1 MRFSRHKYWS
11 GLPCPPPGD
20 LLDPGIKHASL
31 ALAGTSATWEA
42 LFSLYASANMKPQI
56 CGLRGIDQSYY
67 YVRGPF
73 ILRTDNAGVSHTQ
86 DFFICET
93 ILFFL
98 SQLGWIYRH
107 LHENPNGYSNLE

>member
-1 MRFSRHKYWS
+1 MRFSRHKYCS

-20 LLDPGIKHASL
+20 LLGPGIEHASL

-42 LFSLYASANMKPQI
+42 LFSLYPSANMKPQI
-56 CGLRGIDQSYY
+56 CGPRGIDQSPYY
-67 YVRGPF
+67 IRGPF

-98 SQLGWIYRH
+98 SQLGWIFRH
-107 LHENPNGYSNLE
+107 LHENPNGYNNLE